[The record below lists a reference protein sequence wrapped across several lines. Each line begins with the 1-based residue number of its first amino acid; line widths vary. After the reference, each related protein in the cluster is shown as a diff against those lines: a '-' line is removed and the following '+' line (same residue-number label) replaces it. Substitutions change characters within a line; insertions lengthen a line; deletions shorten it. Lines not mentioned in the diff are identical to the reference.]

1 MKSNNE
7 NGNSSGGGVCCS
19 GGSQKN
25 KVAKNDIAVKKNMGA
40 IGTGRPDLFSGAG
53 AS

>member
-1 MKSNNE
+1 MKSSNTNE
-7 NGNSSGGGVCCS
+7 SSGGKCCY
-19 GGSQKN
+19 GGSQKS
-25 KVAKNDIAVKKNMGA
+25 KAAKNDIAVKKNMGA